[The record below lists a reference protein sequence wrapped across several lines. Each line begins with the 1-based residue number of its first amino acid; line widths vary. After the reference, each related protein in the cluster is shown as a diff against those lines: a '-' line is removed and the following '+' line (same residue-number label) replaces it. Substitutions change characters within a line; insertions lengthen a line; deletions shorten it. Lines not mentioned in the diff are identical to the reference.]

1 MGRIVGVDYGRKRV
15 GLAVAD
21 PLRMFA
27 QPFGAYN
34 PREAVDVLRKLH
46 RDEGLETIVV
56 GWPLMLDGSEGDATR
71 VVQEFVNR
79 LRNALR
85 DVVVV
90 KLDERYTSEIAHDL
104 VREARGGRRVEK
116 RSGDV
121 DAAAAAIIL
130 QDFLDGHRHS
140 GPA

>member
-27 QPFGAYN
+27 QPLGAYN

-46 RDEGLETIVV
+46 RDAGLETIVV
-56 GWPLMLDGSEGDATR
+56 GWPLMLDGSEGHASR
-71 VVQEFVNR
+71 VVQEFVLR
-79 LRNALR
+79 LLNALR

-90 KLDERYTSEIAHDL
+90 TLDELYSL
-104 VREARGGRRVEK
+104 Y
-116 RSGDV
+116 
-121 DAAAAAIIL
+121 
-130 QDFLDGHRHS
+130 
-140 GPA
+140 